1 MRQGGFSVNDD
12 TADAWWH
19 QLENEQ
25 ERREFEEWLDAYDRE
40 TKMVDMSKYSGGES
54 KFLKAKDF
62 EGQNLKVV
70 IDRLEEA
77 HFEAND
83 FGPATNKP
91 ILYFKGKERGL
102 VVNASNVQILIEAY
116 GSDSD
121 SWSGRQIGLSTKKYE
136 KGTGWIVTPLDVEP
150 PEFNDDI
157 PF

>member
-1 MRQGGFSVNDD
+1 MNDD

-25 ERREFEEWLDAYDRE
+25 ERREYEEWLNAYDNESRRLRD
-40 TKMVDMSKYSGGES
+40 MVDMTKYSGGES

-102 VVNASNVQILIEAY
+102 VVSPSNVKILIEAY

-121 SWSGRQIGLSTKKYE
+121 SWSGREIGLSTKKYE
-136 KGTGWIVTPLDVEP
+136 KGTGWIITPLDVEP
-150 PEFNDDI
+150 VAFDDAI